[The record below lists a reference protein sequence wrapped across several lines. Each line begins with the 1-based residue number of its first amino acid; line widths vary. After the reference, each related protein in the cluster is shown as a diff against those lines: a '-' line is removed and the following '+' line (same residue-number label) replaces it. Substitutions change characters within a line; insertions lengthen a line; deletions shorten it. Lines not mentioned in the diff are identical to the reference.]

1 MRHGFPYKTQPCTH
15 CRPEDLYC
23 DWCLGSHREV
33 MPIDHDEDEG
43 KMMVWLWVAAIIALV
58 ILIIFGSE

>member
-15 CRPEDLYC
+15 CRPDDLYC

-33 MPIDHDEDEG
+33 MPIDEDEG
-43 KMMVWLWVAAIIALV
+43 KAVVWLWVAAIIALV